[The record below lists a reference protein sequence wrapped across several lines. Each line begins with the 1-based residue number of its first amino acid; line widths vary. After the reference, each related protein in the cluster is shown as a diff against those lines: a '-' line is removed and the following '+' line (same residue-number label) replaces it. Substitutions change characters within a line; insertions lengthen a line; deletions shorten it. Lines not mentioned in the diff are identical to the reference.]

1 MKRLATVLQ
10 TSPRQKELMDIVKKT
25 YQSHFYKGVLE
36 INKVDQ
42 RAFYS
47 SEDAFSELART
58 NKYTE
63 SYFAK
68 PYNPTHVDLDQKQ
81 LSEAIQLLSNEL
93 KGYEKMVSDLEDNGA
108 HLRNLKQYDQ
118 RLLAARVKDREL
130 NDSFLKKAKLA
141 LLEKEKSLGHSITE
155 NRREQIDRSLAS
167 GVVAQ
172 ATPRFPSELGLAYYF
187 LYFRFESVRSRL
199 RLME

>member
-1 MKRLATVLQ
+1 MIAK
-10 TSPRQKELMDIVKKT
+10 
-25 YQSHFYKGVLE
+25 
-36 INKVDQ
+36 
-42 RAFYS
+42 RAFIFYCHPS
-47 SEDAFSELART
+47 TSFTIIFGFLF
-58 NKYTE
+58 Y
-63 SYFAK
+63 
-68 PYNPTHVDLDQKQ
+68 
-81 LSEAIQLLSNEL
+81 LSILSKDTISIHQLLSNEL